1 MDLVKRTRR
10 KIRKLQPLRREPF
23 DIIYSYMQY
32 RVILSILTQQC
43 QNPLKDRQVILC
55 FFLYSDNKKKGKAS
69 EHKEQLSRLKNKDP
83 EFFKFLQQ
91 NDQTLLNFDDTDS
104 SEDEDE
110 KKYHRLPSTLEVGQL
125 LVCELISSLEQKMS
139 S

>member
-1 MDLVKRTRR
+1 M
-10 KIRKLQPLRREPF
+10 
-23 DIIYSYMQY
+23 
-32 RVILSILTQQC
+32 
-43 QNPLKDRQVILC
+43 
-55 FFLYSDNKKKGKAS
+55 KKKGKAS

-110 KKYHRLPSTLEVGQL
+110 KKYHRLPTALEVWRLQIRIRIL
-125 LVCELISSLEQKMS
+125 Y
-139 S
+139 

>member
-1 MDLVKRTRR
+1 ML
-10 KIRKLQPLRREPF
+10 
-23 DIIYSYMQY
+23 
-32 RVILSILTQQC
+32 
-43 QNPLKDRQVILC
+43 
-55 FFLYSDNKKKGKAS
+55 FLYSDVKKKGKAS

-110 KKYHRLPSTLEVGQL
+110 KKYHRLPSALEVGQL
-125 LVCELISSLEQKMS
+125 LV
-139 S
+139 

>member
-1 MDLVKRTRR
+1 M
-10 KIRKLQPLRREPF
+10 I
-23 DIIYSYMQY
+23 
-32 RVILSILTQQC
+32 VIQQC
-43 QNPLKDRQVILC
+43 QTAEVQTSVLFFVVVV
-55 FFLYSDNKKKGKAS
+55 FLYSDVKKKGKAS

-110 KKYHRLPSTLEVGQL
+110 KKYHRLPSALEVDQL
-125 LVCELISSLEQKMS
+125 LMCELMS
-139 S
+139 SFGNKSSY